1 MGKIRHAS
9 AASRFYGIECEEEM
23 QGLLALRADKVSRI
37 AATAKLPTVYVDYI
51 STAPWN
57 YEQFLGLINDKGRF
71 RGCGRIFMAAAVT
84 LSLERGYNGRV
95 SLHSL
100 IDAENFYRNVCGMTD
115 MGIDLKY
122 EGLLYFEMTS
132 SQAKEFMGR
141 TRI

>member
-1 MGKIRHAS
+1 
-9 AASRFYGIECEEEM
+9 
-23 QGLLALRADKVSRI
+23 
-37 AATAKLPTVYVDYI
+37 
-51 STAPWN
+51 
-57 YEQFLGLINDKGRF
+57 
-71 RGCGRIFMAAAVT
+71 MAAAVT

-100 IDAENFYRNVCGMTD
+100 TDAENFYRNVCGMTD